1 MLTKI
6 ANNKR
11 TTRPAPSSS
20 SRFFASLAATL
31 LLSVS
36 LLAGGISVALADNP
50 ANLQLV
56 WARTAGKQ
64 TPIYAEQSTA
74 SAIIARYDSKHVL
87 TIAGVEESQG
97 QRWYEVVWPFTGW
110 LKAEDAWFVKG
121 EYDPASLP
129 LVERLILRLHVDLG
143 NYPEA
148 SEALFGK
155 AQTANYSLED
165 PGFGQVVCQTL
176 TWNGLIIRYENSYKD
191 PKSAW
196 IAKVSAGPGSTAAF
210 GPITVG
216 APASSLQALD
226 PSFDAQYGEELI
238 LEEPLQRFR
247 FTVQEGK
254 VHSMHF
260 ATGADTSFL
269 ELP

>member
-6 ANNKR
+6 AKKER
-11 TTRPAPSSS
+11 TTKSAPSSS
-20 SRFFASLAATL
+20 SRFFASLAAIL
-31 LLSVS
+31 LLSAS
-36 LLAGGISVALADNP
+36 LLAGGAAVALADNP

-56 WARTAGKQ
+56 WARTAGEQ
-64 TPIYAEQSTA
+64 TPIYAEQST
-74 SAIIARYDSKHVL
+74 SSTIIARYGSKYVL
-87 TIAGVEESQG
+87 TIAGMEENAG
-97 QRWYEVVWPFTGW
+97 QRWYEVVWPYTGW
-110 LKAEDAWFVKG
+110 LKTEDAWFVSG

-129 LVERLILRLHVDLG
+129 LVERLILRLHVNLG

-155 AQTANYSLED
+155 AQTVKYSLED
-165 PGFGQVVCQTL
+165 PGLGQVVCQTL

-196 IAKVSAGPGSTAAF
+196 IAKVSVGPGSRVAF
-210 GPITVG
+210 GPVTVG

-226 PSFDAQYGEELI
+226 PSFDAQHGEELI
-238 LEEPLQRFR
+238 LEDRLQRFR

-254 VHSMHF
+254 VHSMSY
-260 ATGADTSFL
+260 ASGADSTFL
-269 ELP
+269 DLP